1 MATIYKRLKN
11 YVTTPGVFRATFT
24 GVSTSFHP
32 YINSEEYRSLLF
44 KDLFDYSKR
53 TPVKI
58 ADWFWMNDNIPW
70 QKTQLEAGDYV
81 QFQAEGDKHRIG
93 SEGHPFNTIRYINT
107 IYRLKRPYNIIKLG
121 KVEGNVSPL
130 QLPVIDLESGGEYNT
145 FEEYCKGLKYF
156 ITDREKEKRLVMLI
170 ESINYIPLWL
180 NLSKTKYIRVHK
192 LPRPYYPLELKGKKL
207 RYSHIWTYKTYSNV
221 KPLLMFK
228 SVFDSATPEQQKVLL
243 NRIEDNTPV
252 DKIDTLLDKLDKLE
266 LRPL

>member
-11 YVTTPGVFRATFT
+11 YVTTQGVFRATFT

-53 TPVKI
+53 NPVKI
-58 ADWFWMNDNIPW
+58 ADWYWMNDNIPW

-130 QLPVIDLESGGEYNT
+130 QLPVIDLESGEEYNT
-145 FEEYCKGLKYF
+145 FDEYCKGLKYF
-156 ITDREKEKRLVMLI
+156 ITDREKEKRLVMMI
-170 ESINYIPLWL
+170 ESINYIPLWI
-180 NLSKTKYIRVHK
+180 NLSKTKYIRVPK
-192 LPRPYYPLELKGKKL
+192 LPRPFYPLELKGKKL
-207 RYSHIWTYKTYSNV
+207 RYAPIWTYKTYSNV
-221 KPLLMFK
+221 KPLIMFLDTYNK
-228 SVFDSATPEQQKVLL
+228 LTKEQQKVLL

-252 DKIDTLLDKLDKLE
+252 GEIDTLLDKLDKLD
-266 LRPL
+266 LAP